1 MCAGRVASIHKTSHP
16 RRAVVHVARVVTV
29 WWELW
34 YRTFIRT
41 RDVLCSGP
49 WMALPLWPCQHGAK
63 ENVVWQ
69 MCEWVL
75 TSLLL
80 LFSATTA
87 LRLAPL
93 HHRPARLHRHP
104 PVALISLDGF
114 GNITQAGKAGIEE
127 AVRKATGN
135 QEYQFGDIT
144 KTTLQTTRDGIEET
158 VKKVTGNEE
167 YQACP
172 KRLYRAVRC

>member
-1 MCAGRVASIHKTSHP
+1 
-16 RRAVVHVARVVTV
+16 
-29 WWELW
+29 
-34 YRTFIRT
+34 
-41 RDVLCSGP
+41 
-49 WMALPLWPCQHGAK
+49 
-63 ENVVWQ
+63 
-69 MCEWVL
+69 MCEWML
-75 TSLLL
+75 TFLLLL